1 MWIKR
6 RAGVGEDSSTCTRA
20 HDVARAS
27 NQKKQSQAD
36 APPKRADRKTKQIA
50 KQKYK
55 CALDKHNTYIV
66 PNASLKQV
74 MGRDTSLD
82 LHFPPSPA
90 ASPHRLPL
98 RETRL
103 DAGHEAH
110 EGQ

>member
-1 MWIKR
+1 MH
-6 RAGVGEDSSTCTRA
+6 TCTRYRSR
-20 HDVARAS
+20 VKSKRTKS
-27 NQKKQSQAD
+27 AD

-66 PNASLKQV
+66 PNASLKQA